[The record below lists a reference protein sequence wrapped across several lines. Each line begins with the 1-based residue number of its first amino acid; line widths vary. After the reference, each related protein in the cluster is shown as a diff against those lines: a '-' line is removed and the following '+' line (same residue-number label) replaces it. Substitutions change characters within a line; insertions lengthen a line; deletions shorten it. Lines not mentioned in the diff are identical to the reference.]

1 MKGIFDAYLLWP
13 FGKKFIF
20 ELVMRVRTRDFTVVE
35 NPPNVHKSINLVKIS
50 QPSNF
55 SMNLLPSKCIKEL
68 ADMAGKQKI
77 HIKNVL
83 VCQMTKRKLKK
94 KTI

>member
-1 MKGIFDAYLLWP
+1 MNFKI
-13 FGKKFIF
+13 
-20 ELVMRVRTRDFTVVE
+20 VE
-35 NPPNVHKSINLVKIS
+35 NPPNVQKSLNLVKIS

-55 SMNLLPSKCIKEL
+55 SMNLLLSKCKEV
-68 ADMAGKQKI
+68 ADIAGKQKI